1 MKNEVNMVNLQTIKG
16 KNYPLGVTVLKEGVQ
31 FALETDSEK
40 AGVELIDKETNESYK
55 IPFDVNEKTGKI
67 CSIIIKN
74 LDIKRY
80 DYRFYNNKN
89 FFVDPYANKVL
100 GNENFGVKDENY
112 SLKGAFVSHDSYDW
126 EDDKRPHVSYKD
138 TIMYLLH
145 VRGFTAHSSS
155 KVKHKGTVQGIIQKI
170 PYLKDLGVTSL
181 ELMPSYEFEEYVI
194 PPKKLS
200 KIAPFENPKKINY
213 WGFKDGFY
221 YAPKS
226 SYCIG
231 DAVTAFKDF
240 VKEMHKAGLEVIM
253 QFYFPNNVEAWK
265 KIDVL
270 RFWLVNYHIDGFHL
284 KGDNIPI
291 HVILSDPIFADT
303 KIFYDYIPENEVFKY
318 DEVVKEKFL
327 YNYSDSY
334 MYNMRKVL
342 KGDEDILKDL
352 VYYTRFVPEKS
363 ATVNFFTNYY
373 GFTLNDLV
381 SFDRKHN
388 EPNGEN
394 NRDGADFNNSW
405 NCGVEGK
412 TRKPQI
418 MSLRKRMIKNAIFL
432 LMFSKGTPLITAGDE
447 FMRTQ
452 NGNNNPYCIDDET
465 TYVNWNLNSS
475 NKEIY
480 EFTKEMIKLRKD
492 SLNGI
497 LQREFSM
504 LDRQKIGYPDMSYHQ
519 EEAWK
524 AELYSYNR
532 HLGIMY
538 SDFDSSNDEIT
549 LTYVAYNFY
558 WKDIEFSL
566 PFVPD
571 NHRWQEILSTG
582 NCIKKE
588 SEDKNVDK
596 FLIEKRSVALFTVKF
611 LKNNKK

>member
-1 MKNEVNMVNLQTIKG
+1 MVNLQTIKG
-16 KNYPLGVTVLKEGVQ
+16 KNYPLGVTVIKEGVQ

-40 AGVELIDKETNESYK
+40 AGVELIDKTTKESYK
-55 IPFDVNEKTGKI
+55 IPFDYKEKTGRI

-74 LDIKRY
+74 LDINRY
-80 DYRFYNNKN
+80 NYRFYSNKE

-100 GNENFGVKDENY
+100 GNEIFGVKDDSY
-112 SLKGAFVSHDSYDW
+112 SLTGAFVSHESFDW
-126 EDDKRPHVSYKD
+126 GNDEKPRISYKD

-145 VRGFTAHSSS
+145 VRGFTAHNSS
-155 KVKHKGTVQGIIQKI
+155 KVKYKGTVEGIVQKI
-170 PYLKDLGVTSL
+170 PHLKELGITSV
-181 ELMPSYEFEEYVI
+181 ELMPSYEFEEYVK
-194 PPKKLS
+194 PVKKLS
-200 KIAPFENPKKINY
+200 KIEPFENPDKINY
-213 WGFKDGFY
+213 WGYKEGFY
-221 YAPKS
+221 YAPKA
-226 SYCIG
+226 SYCAA
-231 DAVTAFKDF
+231 DPVSSFKNF

-253 QFYFPNNVEAWK
+253 QFYFPDEVEAWK

-270 RFWLVNYHIDGFHL
+270 RFWLINYHVDGFHL
-284 KGDNIPI
+284 KGNNIPL
-291 HVILSDPIFADT
+291 HVIISDPIFADT
-303 KIFYDYIPENEVFKY
+303 KLFYDYIPENDIYKY
-318 DEVVKEKFL
+318 DYLPDERYL
-327 YNYSDSY
+327 YNYSDSF
-334 MYNMRKVL
+334 MYTMRKVL
-342 KGDEDILKDL
+342 KGDEDTLKDL
-352 VYYTRFVPEKS
+352 VYYTRFIPEKS

-388 EPNGEN
+388 EANGEN

-465 TYVNWNLNSS
+465 TYVNWNLNTT

-480 EFTKEMIKLRKD
+480 EFTKEMISFRKN
-492 SLNGI
+492 SYNNL
-497 LQREFSM
+497 LQRDFSM
-504 LDRQKIGYPDMSYHQ
+504 LDRHKIGYPDMSYHQ

-524 AELYSYNR
+524 AELFSYNR
-532 HLGIMY
+532 HLGVMY
-538 SDFDSSNDEIT
+538 SDFDKDSGEIT
-549 LTYVAYNFY
+549 LTYIAYNFY

-566 PFVPD
+566 PFVQGE
-571 NHRWQEILSTG
+571 NEWKAIVSTG
-582 NCIKKE
+582 YCVKKE
-588 SEDKNVDK
+588 SDEQNIDK